1 MTRVL
6 FTGYA
11 HAHFACFRPVYEAL
25 RAAPGVEVR
34 VAGGLRTKLT
44 DVTLYDT
51 PAMYDPF
58 DVPSE
63 DVLTMDELAEHDCD
77 VLFCAN
83 TKAIK
88 PRSHGVA
95 VQIFHGLS
103 FRNRAVRV
111 ANDGYD
117 RYFVIGP
124 YMHRRLEDQGV
135 FVPGDPRA
143 LKVGFPKT
151 DRLLD
156 GTFDRSEILAEHGF
170 SGDRPVLL
178 FAPTGAKRNALE
190 TMGEELVARLAAE
203 DRYDVMVKP
212 HDHPKNR
219 IDWFARLA
227 PMENEHLRVV
237 RDADVIPLLFAADLL
252 LSDASSVANE
262 YALLDRPMVF
272 LDVPRLLENAR
283 DREGSALD
291 LDTWGRR
298 GGPVVVEP
306 SQVVAAVSGELERP
320 ERHADV
326 RQGIAADLF
335 YNPGCATEAAM
346 AWLREALVAV

>member
-34 VAGGLRTKLT
+34 VAGGLRTKLP

-51 PAMYDPF
+51 SAMYDPF

-63 DVLTMDELAEHDCD
+63 DVLSMDELAEHDCD

-156 GTFDRSEILAEHGF
+156 GTLDRSAILAEHGF

-262 YALLDRPMVF
+262 YALLDRPIVF
-272 LDVPRLLENAR
+272 LDVPELLAAAAAED
-283 DREGSALD
+283 DRLD
-291 LDTWGRR
+291 LGTWGRR
-298 GGPVVVEP
+298 GGIVAPDAG
-306 SQVVAAVSGELERP
+306 AAVSAIAEALADPTIGS
-320 ERHADV
+320 DV
-326 RQGIAADLF
+326 RRAMTADLF
-335 YNPGCATEAAM
+335 YNPGHATGAALSWVLEEM
-346 AWLREALVAV
+346 AVA

>member
-1 MTRVL
+1 MTSVL

-11 HAHFACFRPVYEAL
+11 HAHFACFHPVFTAL
-25 RAAPGVEVR
+25 RAAPGVDVR
-34 VAGGLRTKLT
+34 VAGGLRTTLA
-44 DVTLYDT
+44 DVTLYDAR
-51 PAMYDPF
+51 AMYEPF
-58 DVPSE
+58 GVP
-63 DVLTMDELAEHDCD
+63 DGCVLTMDELAEHDCD
-77 VLFCAN
+77 ILFCAN

-88 PRSHGVA
+88 PRSHGVS

-103 FRNRAVRV
+103 FRNRAVRP

-135 FVPGDPRA
+135 FVSDDPRA

-156 GTFDRSEILAEHGF
+156 GTLDRSAILAGHGF

-178 FAPTGAKRNALE
+178 FAPTGARRNALE
-190 TMGEELVARLAAE
+190 TMGEELLARLAAE

-219 IDWFARLA
+219 IDWFSRLA
-227 PMENEHLRVV
+227 PLESEHLRVV

-262 YALLDRPMVF
+262 YALLDRPIVF
-272 LDVPRLLENAR
+272 LDVHELLAAAAAED
-283 DREGSALD
+283 DRLD
-291 LDTWGRR
+291 LGTWGRR
-298 GGPVVVEP
+298 GGIVAPDPGGAMSAIAEALGDP
-306 SQVVAAVSGELERP
+306 SIGS
-320 ERHADV
+320 DV
-326 RQGIAADLF
+326 RRAMTADLF
-335 YNPGCATEAAM
+335 YNPGHATGAALSWVLEEM
-346 AWLREALVAV
+346 AVA